1 MFRRVREALTAAGV
15 PFSDDLST
23 CRLEPPKLG
32 RSIELRPYQSAA
44 LTAWQLAGQQGT
56 VVLPTG
62 ETRRVVARAADPA
75 ERDRLWQALVD
86 LGTAAYTHAN
96 ARQRPRETAIVVLEP
111 SAD

>member
-1 MFRRVREALTAAGV
+1 MAIN
-15 PFSDDLST
+15 PPSD
-23 CRLEPPKLG
+23 
-32 RSIELRPYQSAA
+32 I
-44 LTAWQLAGQQGT
+44 
-56 VVLPTG
+56 VLD
-62 ETRRVVARAADPA
+62 VARAADPA